1 LTVHCLIK
9 MSMQKGI
16 LHIKLM
22 DRPMSRCGKAE
33 DSANGSK
40 LNHSTESL
48 IIIYAMLLRKST
60 DNPSSFMT
68 CKRII

>member
-1 LTVHCLIK
+1 

-16 LHIKLM
+16 LHIELTN
-22 DRPMSRCGKAE
+22 RPMTRYSKAKN
-33 DSANGSK
+33 STNGGR
-40 LNHSTESL
+40 LDHRTESL

-68 CKRII
+68 CKRTI